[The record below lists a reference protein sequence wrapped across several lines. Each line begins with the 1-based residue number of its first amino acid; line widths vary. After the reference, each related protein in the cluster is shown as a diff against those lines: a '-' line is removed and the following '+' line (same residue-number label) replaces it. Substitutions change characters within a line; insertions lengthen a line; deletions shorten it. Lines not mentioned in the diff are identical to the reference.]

1 MAQVKK
7 KRSIWDR
14 MAFGAEK
21 SDGYARASLPS
32 NRWEL
37 FWDILKGRFGKLII
51 INLLILLFCL
61 PVIAILVFRYI
72 GLSNF
77 GATYPFMQPFG
88 VGYQAPVI
96 VQGMKEN
103 IALSVN
109 VLAYAFMPLAAVI
122 AALGFAGG
130 AYVIRNMVWTE
141 GIFVAN
147 DFWLGLKKNAKPMIA
162 VGVVFSLVFYLT
174 NISVSIVD
182 VAMLSSP
189 DLEWL
194 FIICKVLA
202 YTLLA
207 FFSIM
212 TMHMITMTVTYELTF
227 KQLFKNTFM
236 FSIAMLPQNLFFI
249 VLAAIPLILLFFE
262 GIFLIAGAVMFVLF
276 SISYALLVWTDYCQ
290 WAYDKFINDK
300 VKGAK
305 KKRGI
310 YDKVKESESDSL
322 RQYREQVALAA
333 QSQLSS
339 RPIKPI
345 TDDELTLV
353 ELPEAFSRA
362 DLEKLRDSKQAL
374 YEDHERYVE
383 EHKNDPKY
391 QKDVEEQQMF
401 EAALKERDKRIEQ
414 AKKALA
420 KRHKNKRK

>member
-14 MAFGAEK
+14 MAFGSEK

-37 FWDILKGRFGKLII
+37 FWDILKGRFSKLII
-51 INLLILLFCL
+51 INLLVLLFCL

-88 VGYQAPVI
+88 VAYQAPI
-96 VQGMKEN
+96 SVQGMHEN
-103 IALSVN
+103 IVLSVN

-122 AALGFAGG
+122 AALGVAGG

-147 DFWLGLKKNAKPMIA
+147 DFWLGIKKNAKSMIA
-162 VGVVFSLVFYLT
+162 IAIVFSVIFYLT
-174 NISVSIVD
+174 NISVSILDLV
-182 VAMLSSP
+182 MLSSP
-189 DLEWL
+189 ELEWL
-194 FIICKVLA
+194 FIICKVLC
-202 YTLLA
+202 YGLLA

-212 TMHMITMTVTYELTF
+212 TLHMITMAVTYELTF
-227 KQLFKNTFM
+227 RQLFKNTFM
-236 FSIAMLPQNLFFI
+236 FTLAMLPQNLFFI
-249 VLAAIPLILLFFE
+249 LLCAIPFVLFFFE
-262 GIFLIAGAVMFVLF
+262 GIFFIAGVVVFALF
-276 SISYALLVWTDYCQ
+276 SISYVLLIWTDYCQ

-305 KKRGI
+305 KNRGI
-310 YDKVKESESDSL
+310 YEKIKESESDSL
-322 RQYREQVALAA
+322 RQYREQVALAS

-345 TDDELTLV
+345 TDDELTIA
-353 ELPEAFSRA
+353 ELPESFSRA
-362 DLEKLRDSKQAL
+362 DLEKLRESKQAL

-383 EHKNDPKY
+383 EHKNDAKY
-391 QKDVEEQQMF
+391 QKSVEEQEMF
-401 EAALKERDKRIEQ
+401 SAALKEREKRIEE
-414 AKKALA
+414 AKRALA
-420 KRHKNKRK
+420 KRNKNKKK